1 MEDLST
7 LGVQLSENGVIDGV
21 DDDELNSRIVAL
33 GESSTASFEVGGQE
47 YLDELNLMVS
57 SFSSHSQRNKLALVE
72 VVADIN
78 AQILDNLEK
87 NAVDEDERPKIRAT
101 LYFCQQLWE
110 KAEYGAK
117 GEVKAVSKDDDDEA
131 DDGKKKKG
139 KGKGKSKNDDH
150 QFSWQEWRTIY
161 LNIMER
167 LVASD
172 PSHLWS
178 MSIIPEIFLVG
189 IWRNALN
196 LLENKPVGVSGSG
209 HQEVKIRHD
218 CERLVANCVSRFG
231 STSSSG
237 AIASLSA
244 AMIDSVIR
252 AEHMGVSVANICRLC
267 NSAMINEIMTE
278 FSHMDIGAVPGPSVK
293 HVANFF
299 DSFAEGSPELM
310 TIYFPL
316 VKHLVDSPAH
326 QIRSS
331 LLFSMSIVVMHI
343 HKSSESVDLNMVES
357 TDPAE
362 SDDVDCN
369 KRNINQLARVRDS
382 MLDIIVERTHDIN
395 YYTRAQVL
403 KIWSSLLDSNAV
415 PVRRYGT
422 VCEIALDRLVD
433 KTASVRKNAVSLLS
447 SLIENNPFSGDLD
460 ITTFESNK
468 VKLNAALAARIEQL
482 RATSSDDCLNENT
495 EKMSPEDD
503 PFLVS
508 ADVLG
513 DSEVISIKNQLEF
526 CEGGLKLISS
536 IMNAFSKIE
545 EMLKSK
551 TTGDVVEALRFFMKA
566 AKFNVKGSAK
576 CLRLTFSLVWH
587 LDPVIQKECI
597 ESFRHVYLT
606 DGAVAGDMQNLE
618 PDEIA
623 KNLIELCKRCDLS
636 EVASMER
643 IIGDLFQQDRIDLSV
658 VQALWNCL
666 NIAYN
671 SHSVVSLENYSIPLE
686 CTEFGSIIRIIAMIT
701 KSIPSSLDTVHI
713 KILNQY
719 VFSTES
725 LLRKD
730 FSAFKA
736 ACQCLQAIQP
746 YTMSSSEVKEVM
758 LEVAGGLS
766 NIICGIFCGNNEEIT
781 KAWFGVCE
789 EAMHTLYH
797 IHPSP
802 DKVLGSM
809 IAPLYQSL
817 SLSNNLKCS
826 SSSLA
831 RFLYILG
838 QCALSSLVFTE
849 RIANEAKKASEKKSK
864 DSKKVDEKVNEVD
877 AMEEEMGMAA
887 AADADHERV
896 FNLITEQQIVYDNI
910 LGKFHPL
917 IAFVVANEKASFSNP
932 LLRESAVLALCR
944 YMSVSSILCESYL
957 PLLFTV
963 LNQEQSPAIRTT
975 IMIALGDL
983 AFRFPNSLEPWTAH
997 MYAKLTDSDVNVRH
1011 NTLMVLTHLALND
1024 MIKIKGQVSHIVCC
1038 LTDSNEAIRD
1048 LAALFFI
1055 KLSERS
1061 NNPVYNL
1068 LGDIIASL
1076 SRDREL
1082 SNDANATK
1090 EAVVVAALDDAIT
1103 QTRTLSAAE
1112 FRTTMHFLLSFVK
1125 KDKQADGLLQRLLI
1139 RIGMAQSNCQ
1149 RRYLAFCISELQIT
1163 EKGVKSMIENIKH
1176 IKDALYD
1183 SEVFELFKLTIA
1195 KVKKGSKGSAGA
1207 DARSAVDEFEHLM
1220 EVIRTCASGED
1231 VEAVLNVAT
1240 AGTEA
1245 NENNEAPPTFIEKTK
1260 TKKTVEKKKT
1270 TRKKVTKTKTYDDDD
1285 EDIDVDDEVEE
1296 KIPTASSRR
1305 RKPLEE
1311 VN

>member
-1 MEDLST
+1 MEDLSCF
-7 LGVQLSENGVIDGV
+7 GIQLSNVTSIDTL
-21 DDDELNSRIVAL
+21 DEDELNSRIISL
-33 GESSTASFEVGGQE
+33 NESSSTSYEVGRQE
-47 YLDELNLMVS
+47 YYDEINLLVN
-57 SFSSHSQRNKLALVE
+57 SFTNLSPRNKLALVE
-72 VVADIN
+72 VMSDIN

-87 NAVDEDERPKIRAT
+87 NTIDEDDRPKVRLT
-101 LYFCQQLWE
+101 LYLCQHVWE
-110 KAEYGAK
+110 KAELIAK
-117 GEVKAVSKDDDDEA
+117 TEVKSTSKDEDDEDDD
-131 DDGKKKKG
+131 GRKKKS
-139 KGKGKSKNDDH
+139 KGKSKTKSGYEE
-150 QFSWQEWRTIY
+150 FSWLYWRKIY

-167 LVASD
+167 IISSD

-196 LLENKPVGVSGSG
+196 LLENKPVGVCGTG
-209 HQEVKIRHD
+209 HQEIKIRHD
-218 CERLVANCVSRFG
+218 CEKLIAGCVSRFG

-237 AIASLSA
+237 AISSLSA
-244 AMIDSVIR
+244 AMIDSIVR
-252 AEHMGVSVANICRLC
+252 AEHMGVSVANICRQS
-267 NSAMINEIMTE
+267 NSAIINEIMTE
-278 FSHMDIGAVPGPSVK
+278 LSHMNMAALPGSSVK
-293 HVANFF
+293 HVSNFF

-310 TIYFPL
+310 TVYFPL
-316 VKHLVDSPAH
+316 IKQLVDSPAH

-331 LLFSMSIVVMHI
+331 LLFAMSIVVMHI
-343 HKSSESVDLNMVES
+343 HRSSENIDLNLMES
-357 TDPAE
+357 SEALE
-362 SDDVDCN
+362 SEDIDCN
-369 KRNINQLARVRDS
+369 KRNLNQLSRVRDS
-382 MLDIIVERTHDIN
+382 MLDIIVERTHDVN
-395 YYTRAQVL
+395 HYTRAQVL
-403 KIWSSLLDSNAV
+403 KIWISILENNAV

-422 VCEIALDRLVD
+422 VCEIALDRLMD

-468 VKLNAALAARIEQL
+468 SRLNAALTARIEQL
-482 RATSSDDCLNENT
+482 RSTSTDDCLTDNT
-495 EKMSPEDD
+495 EKLTPVDD
-503 PFLVS
+503 PFLS
-508 ADVLG
+508 SPDVLE

-526 CEGGLKLISS
+526 CEGGLKLITS
-536 IMNAFSKIE
+536 IMTTFPKIE

-566 AKFNVKGSAK
+566 AKFNIKGSAK

-587 LDPVIQKECI
+587 LDPAIQKECI
-597 ESFRHVYLT
+597 ASFRHVYLT
-606 DGAVAGDMQNLE
+606 DGAVSGDLQELE
-618 PDEIA
+618 ADEIA
-623 KNLIELCKRCDLS
+623 KNLVELCKRCDLS

-643 IIGDLFQQDRIDLSV
+643 IVGDLFHEGLVDLAV

-666 NIAYN
+666 NSTYN
-671 SHSVVSLENYSIPLE
+671 SRSISPLE
-686 CTEFGSIIRIIAMIT
+686 DYEISEMTEAGSVIRVISMIA
-701 KSIPSSLDTVHI
+701 KSVPSTFDDIHI

-719 VFSTES
+719 VFSTDS

-730 FSAFKA
+730 FSALKA
-736 ACQCLQAIQP
+736 ACQCLQTVQV
-746 YTMSSSEVKEVM
+746 YTMASKELRNVM

-766 NIICGIFCGNNEEIT
+766 NVICGIFCGDNEEIT
-781 KAWFGVCE
+781 KSWFGVCE
-789 EAMHTLYH
+789 EAMHTLFH
-797 IHPSP
+797 IHPCP
-802 DKVLGSM
+802 DKVVGTM

-817 SLSNNLKCS
+817 SSSNNLTCS
-826 SSSLA
+826 AAALA
-831 RFLYILG
+831 RFLFILG
-838 QCALSSLVFTE
+838 QCALCSLVFTE
-849 RIANEAKKASEKKSK
+849 RVANEAKKAAEKKNK
-864 DSKKVDEKVNEVD
+864 DTKKADATNEVD

-887 AADADHERV
+887 AADADHERI
-896 FNLITEQQIVYDNI
+896 FNLITEQHIVYDNV
-910 LGKFHPL
+910 LSKFHPL
-917 IAFVVANEKASFSNP
+917 IGFVVANEKAAFSNS

-963 LNQEQSPAIRTT
+963 FNQEQSPVIRTT

-997 MYAKLTDSDVNVRH
+997 MYSKLTDSDVNVRH

-1076 SRDREL
+1076 SRDRE
-1082 SNDANATK
+1082 SNIEAEANINKDT
-1090 EAVVVAALDDAIT
+1090 VVVAALEDNIT
-1103 QTRTLSAAE
+1103 QTRTLTAAE
-1112 FRTTMHFLLSFVK
+1112 FQTTMHFLLSFVK

-1163 EKGVKSMIENIKH
+1163 DKGVKSMIENIKH

-1195 KVKKGSKGSAGA
+1195 KVKKTSKGATGA
-1207 DARSAVDEFEHLM
+1207 DARSAVDEFENLM
-1220 EVIRTCASGED
+1220 EVIRSCASGED
-1231 VEAVLNVAT
+1231 VEAVLNVAST
-1240 AGTEA
+1240 GSEPK
-1245 NENNEAPPTFIEKTK
+1245 ENNEGSTFIEKP
-1260 TKKTVEKKKT
+1260 KKKQVVKKT
-1270 TRKKVTKTKTYDDDD
+1270 TRRKATKAKTYDEDDD
-1285 EDIDVDDEVEE
+1285 EEEDDEIDE
-1296 KIPTASSRR
+1296 KLPTTTSSRR

>member
-1 MEDLST
+1 MEDLSI
-7 LGVQLSENGVIDGV
+7 LGIQLSANDNGVDGV
-21 DDDELNSRIVAL
+21 DDEELNSRIMAL
-33 GESSTASFEVGGQE
+33 SESSSNTSYEAGGQE
-47 YLDELNLMVS
+47 YLNELYLLVS
-57 SFSSHSQRNKLALVE
+57 SFSSLSQRNKITLVE
-72 VVADIN
+72 VIADIN
-78 AQILDNLEK
+78 AQVLDNVEK
-87 NAVDEDERPKIRAT
+87 SSIEEDDRPKVRAT

-110 KAEYGAK
+110 KAEFVAK
-117 GEVKAVSKDDDDEA
+117 GEVKVVSKDDDDDN
-131 DDGKKKKG
+131 DDSKKKKG
-139 KGKGKSKNDDH
+139 KGKGKAKTDCEELCWS
-150 QFSWQEWRTIY
+150 QWRKIY

-167 LVASD
+167 IVAAD

-178 MSIIPEIFLVG
+178 MSIVPEMFLVR

-196 LLENKPVGVSGSG
+196 VLENKSVGVSGTG
-209 HQEVKIRHD
+209 YQEVKIRHD
-218 CERLVANCVSRFG
+218 FENLVASCVGRFG

-237 AIASLSA
+237 AVSSLAA
-244 AMIDSVIR
+244 AMIDSVVR
-252 AEHMGVSVANICRLC
+252 ADHMGAAVANICRLC
-267 NSAMINEIMTE
+267 NSVMITELMSE
-278 FSHMDIGAVPGPSVK
+278 FSNMPMSSLPGPNVK

-299 DSFAEGSPELM
+299 ESFAEGSPELM
-310 TIYFPL
+310 TVYFPL
-316 VKHLVDSPAH
+316 VKQLVDSPAA

-331 LLFSMSIVVMHI
+331 ILHAMGIVVIHI
-343 HKSSESVDLNMVES
+343 HKSSENIDLNVG
-357 TDPAE
+357 E
-362 SDDVDCN
+362 SDAVDSDDAKN
-369 KRNINQLARVRDS
+369 KNIHQLTRVRDS
-382 MLDIIVERTHDIN
+382 MLDIIVERTHDIVHH
-395 YYTRAQVL
+395 TRAHVL
-403 KIWSSLLDSNAV
+403 KIWASLLDSNSV

-422 VCEIALDRLVD
+422 VCEIALDRLND
-433 KTASVRKNAVSLLS
+433 KTSSVRKNAVSLLS

-460 ITTFESNK
+460 ITIFELNK
-468 VKLNAALAARIEQL
+468 TRLNACLAARIEQL
-482 RATSSDDCLNENT
+482 RATSSDDCLTENI
-495 EKMSPEDD
+495 EKVTADDD

-508 ADVLG
+508 ADVLE
-513 DSEVISIKNQLEF
+513 DSEVISLKNQLEF
-526 CEGGLKLISS
+526 CEGGLKLITS
-536 IMNAFSKIE
+536 IMSAFTKIE
-545 EMLKSK
+545 DMLKSK
-551 TTGDVVEALRFFMKA
+551 TAGDVVEALRFFMKA

-587 LDPVIQKECI
+587 IDPAIQKECVS
-597 ESFRHVYLT
+597 SFRNVYLT
-606 DGAVAGDMQNLE
+606 DGAAAGEMQNLE
-618 PDEIA
+618 VEEIA

-636 EVASMER
+636 EIASMER
-643 IIGDLFQQDRIDLSV
+643 IIGDLFQEEQLDHSV

-666 NIAYN
+666 SIAHD
-671 SHSVVSLENYSIPLE
+671 SHSAISLEDYSMPLE
-686 CTEFGSIIRIIAMIT
+686 STELGSIIRILAMIA
-701 KSIPSSLDTVHI
+701 KSMPSTLDTVHI

-719 VFSTES
+719 IFSS
-725 LLRKD
+725 DALLRKD

-736 ACQCLQAIQP
+736 ACQCLQTVQP
-746 YTMSSSEVKEVM
+746 YTLTQSAEVKDVM
-758 LEVAGGLS
+758 LEVAIGLS
-766 NIICGIFCGNNEEIT
+766 NVICGIFCGDNETIT

-802 DKVLGSM
+802 DKVLGTM

-817 SLSNNLKCS
+817 SSSNDLKCS
-826 SSSLA
+826 SSTLA

-838 QCALSSLVFTE
+838 QCALCSLVFTE
-849 RIANEAKKASEKKSK
+849 RIANEAKKGADKKSK
-864 DSKKVDEKVNEVD
+864 ESKKKDEKVSEVD

-887 AADADHERV
+887 AADADHERI
-896 FNLITEQQIVYDNI
+896 FNLITEQHIVYDNI

-944 YMSVSSILCESYL
+944 YMSVSSILCENYL

-963 LNQEQSPAIRTT
+963 LNQEQSPSIRTT

-1038 LTDSNEAIRD
+1038 LTDSNEAIKD

-1082 SNDANATK
+1082 SNDANAQK
-1090 EAVVVAALDDAIT
+1090 DAVVVAALDDSIT
-1103 QTRTLSAAE
+1103 QTRTLTAAE
-1112 FRTTMHFLLSFVK
+1112 FKTTMHFLLSFVK

-1149 RRYLAFCISELQIT
+1149 RRYLAYCISELQIT
-1163 EKGVKSMIENIKH
+1163 EKGVKSMIENVKH

-1195 KVKKGSKGSAGA
+1195 KVKKGSKGATGA
-1207 DARSAVDEFEHLM
+1207 DARGAVDEFEHLM

-1231 VEAVLNVAT
+1231 VEAVLNVV
-1240 AGTEA
+1240 GEGSEG
-1245 NENNEAPPTFIEKTK
+1245 NENKNEDVEPTFITK
-1260 TKKTVEKKKT
+1260 AKKTVEKKKVV
-1270 TRKKVTKTKTYDDDD
+1270 RKKATKAKHDEDEDEDMDDD
-1285 EDIDVDDEVEE
+1285 VEE
-1296 KIPTASSRR
+1296 KIPTTTSSRR
-1305 RKPLEE
+1305 RKALGE